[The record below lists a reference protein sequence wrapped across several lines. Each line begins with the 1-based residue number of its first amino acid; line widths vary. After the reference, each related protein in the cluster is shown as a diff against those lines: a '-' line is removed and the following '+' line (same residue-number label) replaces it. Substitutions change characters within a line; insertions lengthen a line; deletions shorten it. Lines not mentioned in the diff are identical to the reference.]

1 MIPPLDA
8 ADRSLIALLRADAR
22 QPLTSL
28 AAATG
33 LSRATVKA
41 RIDRLLERGVIQ
53 GFTIVLRHEAE
64 RAPVRA
70 ITLVEIEG
78 NATDRMTRRL
88 QGLPQVVAVHAT
100 NGRWDL
106 VLEVETE
113 SLEAFDALL
122 RQIRHIEGVANTESN
137 LLLARRKG

>member
-1 MIPPLDA
+1 MIVLDET
-8 ADRSLIALLRADAR
+8 DRSLLALLRADAR

-28 AAATG
+28 AAALG

-53 GFTIVLRHEAE
+53 GFTVVLRPEAE
-64 RAPVRA
+64 IAPIRA
-70 ITLVEIEG
+70 ITLLEIDG
-78 NATDRMTRRL
+78 NVADRVTRRL
-88 QGLPQVVAVHAT
+88 QGFPQVTAIHTT

-106 VLEVETE
+106 VAEIEVE
-113 SLEAFDALL
+113 SLEAFDAVL
-122 RQIRHIEGVANTESN
+122 RQIRNIEGVANSESN

>member
-1 MIPPLDA
+1 MSLLDET
-8 ADRSLIALLRADAR
+8 DRALLALLRDDAR

-28 AAATG
+28 AAALD

-41 RIDRLLERGVIQ
+41 RIDRLVERGIIQ
-53 GFTIVLRHEAE
+53 GFTVVLRREAE
-64 RAPVRA
+64 PAPIRA

-78 NATDRMTRRL
+78 NATERVTRRL
-88 QGLPQVVAVHAT
+88 QGLPQVAAIHAT

-106 VLEVETE
+106 VLEIEVA
-113 SLEAFDALL
+113 SLEAFDATL
-122 RQIRHIEGVANTESN
+122 REIRHIEGVANSESN